1 MVYDESNLPNTGPEG
16 RAHMTQRDPAAGAS
30 SLDARYGRHSGTSRA
45 RARLLAVVVA
55 VALLAW
61 AAWAAFGSTPDT
73 VGAQI
78 RSYEVESA
86 HLVAVTVD
94 ITRTTSTAVECTV
107 TAIATDHTPVG
118 QHVVRL
124 PTGDSGTESVTLEV
138 RTEREATTAD
148 VGDCR

>member
-1 MVYDESNLPNTGPEG
+1 
-16 RAHMTQRDPAAGAS
+16 MTQPLAPAAGGS
-30 SLDARYGRHSGTSRA
+30 SLDARYGRRSPTSQPRA
-45 RARLLAVVVA
+45 RILAVIVV

-78 RSYEVESA
+78 RSYEIKSE

-107 TAIATDHTPVG
+107 TAIAADHTPVG

-124 PTGDSGTESVTLEV
+124 PTGDSGTESVELAV
-138 RTEREATTAD
+138 RTEREATAAD